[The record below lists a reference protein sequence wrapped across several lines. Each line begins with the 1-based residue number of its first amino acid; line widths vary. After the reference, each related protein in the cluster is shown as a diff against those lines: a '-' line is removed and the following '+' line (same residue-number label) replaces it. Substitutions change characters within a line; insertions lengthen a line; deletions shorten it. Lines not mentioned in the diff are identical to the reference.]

1 MVNAWSLAHDVLNGT
16 LDENFPIMTG
26 NIDIN
31 TGLGNTASTIPIGGD
46 DYADADYITGF
57 KRAVDQFVKEKKL
70 KFEVIEKI
78 FAKITI

>member
-31 TGLGNTASTIPIGGD
+31 TGLGNTASTIP
-46 DYADADYITGF
+46 YLCPVLCHYIY
-57 KRAVDQFVKEKKL
+57 
-70 KFEVIEKI
+70 
-78 FAKITI
+78 